1 MPTQD
6 EDYIPFGEEW
16 EKAMMK
22 MSKATIVKMYRKVCI
37 EKLQLE
43 EKMKE
48 AKNAEIERLKSD
60 IADLRDDNRYT
71 TKLLD
76 ERNAEIADL
85 RAQIQV
91 HT

>member
-16 EKAMMK
+16 KKAMMK

-43 EKMKE
+43 E
-48 AKNAEIERLKSD
+48 
-60 IADLRDDNRYT
+60 
-71 TKLLD
+71 
-76 ERNAEIADL
+76 
-85 RAQIQV
+85 
-91 HT
+91 

>member
-48 AKNAEIERLKSD
+48 AK
-60 IADLRDDNRYT
+60 
-71 TKLLD
+71 
-76 ERNAEIADL
+76 
-85 RAQIQV
+85 
-91 HT
+91 

>member
-1 MPTQD
+1 MGKEQ
-6 EDYIPFGEEW
+6 EYIPFAEEW

-48 AKNAEIERLKSD
+48 AK
-60 IADLRDDNRYT
+60 
-71 TKLLD
+71 
-76 ERNAEIADL
+76 
-85 RAQIQV
+85 
-91 HT
+91 

>member
-1 MPTQD
+1 MNNIELKADKTFV
-6 EDYIPFGEEW
+6 FGEECL
-16 EKAMMK
+16 A
-22 MSKATIVKMYRKVCI
+22 YRKQDVDHI
-37 EKLQLE
+37 ISK
-43 EKMKE
+43 
-48 AKNAEIERLKSD
+48 KNAEIERLKSD